1 MQNLKTYLVE
11 KKDGS
16 SQKIVNVSSVD
27 FNKDGQVIFLSEEK
41 NVIAF
46 FNASEISFKLDE
58 GSASMPEQML
68 FS

>member
-1 MQNLKTYLVE
+1 MNNLKTYLVE

-16 SQKIVNVSSVD
+16 SQKIINVASVD
-27 FNKDGQVIFLSEEK
+27 FNKDGQVIFLGEEK
-41 NVIAF
+41 VVIAF

-58 GSASMPEQML
+58 GSSLGTEQML